1 MTNTVIWQRIDWI
14 TFRMSE
20 SGFLVWGVGGLGPC
34 EDGRLRREGRGCVVG
49 DVFSLKGAVV
59 VLVDERGGGFLS

>member
-1 MTNTVIWQRIDWI
+1 
-14 TFRMSE
+14 MSE
-20 SGFLVWGVGGLGPC
+20 SGFLIWGVGGLGPC
-34 EDGRLRREGRGCVVG
+34 EDGRLGREGRGCVVG